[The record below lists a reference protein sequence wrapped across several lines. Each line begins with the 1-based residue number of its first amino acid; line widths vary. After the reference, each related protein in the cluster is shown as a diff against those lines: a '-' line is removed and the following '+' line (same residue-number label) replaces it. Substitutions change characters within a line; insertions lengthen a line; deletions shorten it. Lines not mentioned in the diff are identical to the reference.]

1 MKRGMRVE
9 REEAR
14 AGGARAS
21 FTLRGYL
28 HPVQDAQQSAEG
40 QHAGLAAFAAPV
52 MPSATTA
59 NSRIALMV
67 FITFSFF
74 G

>member
-1 MKRGMRVE
+1 MV
-9 REEAR
+9 AL
-14 AGGARAS
+14 APL
-21 FTLRGYL
+21 FTLGGYL

-40 QHAGLAAFAAPV
+40 QHAALAAVAAPV

-59 NSRIALMV
+59 NSRIALIV
-67 FITFSFF
+67 FMTFSFL